1 MYKGPAKTLSGSIV
15 ISQPRSG
22 SVPKK
27 NQKSPV
33 IKITKD
39 NVDEIYPEIDF
50 EITKYNP
57 ELTEKYNISKSQ
69 FYRIRDEKRKYKA
82 MKESDEYRVK
92 NAILEDRLRNGPKIA
107 TSESITKP
115 TPDTR
120 DITLSLSEVSD
131 FSKEPSKRTYNKKP
145 KLSVSEANDFSKE
158 ASKKPDLIVSEASD
172 FSKEPSKRT
181 YNKKPK
187 LSVSEANDFSKEP
200 VEKSKLRLGT
210 INVIERQ
217 RPKRSLWNKSP
228 SEIKLEETK
237 NKPKDITLST
247 QKTAEKHVPEKIIEI
262 KPPVIKHG
270 LAQEFY
276 YKSTYPDVKLQ
287 DPVIKSALIKAA
299 LINDLMTKKKY
310 IKKRI
315 VKKSKNRKMRKFKK

>member
-115 TPDTR
+115 APDTR
-120 DITLSLSEVSD
+120 DITLSLSEV
-131 FSKEPSKRTYNKKP
+131 
-145 KLSVSEANDFSKE
+145 
-158 ASKKPDLIVSEASD
+158 SD

-247 QKTAEKHVPEKIIEI
+247 QKTAEKHIPEKVIEM
-262 KPPVIKHG
+262 KPPVIKPG

-276 YKSTYPDVKLQ
+276 YKSTYPDIKLQ

-310 IKKRI
+310 KKR
-315 VKKSKNRKMRKFKK
+315 VGPFNGTATKVAVKNRKTKKMRKFKK

>member
-115 TPDTR
+115 APDTR

-131 FSKEPSKRTYNKKP
+131 FSKDPEKPKRTYNKKS
-145 KLSVSEANDFSKE
+145 KKSSLSISDVSDVFVEPP
-158 ASKKPDLIVSEASD
+158 KKPDLIVSE
-172 FSKEPSKRT
+172 T
-181 YNKKPK
+181 
-187 LSVSEANDFSKEP
+187 NDFSKEP

-247 QKTAEKHVPEKIIEI
+247 QKTAEKHIPEKVIEI
-262 KPPVIKHG
+262 KPPVIKPG
-270 LAQEFY
+270 LAQEFF
-276 YKSTYPDVKLQ
+276 YKSTYPDIKLQ

-310 IKKRI
+310 KKR
-315 VKKSKNRKMRKFKK
+315 VGPFNGTATKVAVKNRKTKKMRKFKK

>member
-115 TPDTR
+115 APDTR
-120 DITLSLSEVSD
+120 DITLSLSEV
-131 FSKEPSKRTYNKKP
+131 
-145 KLSVSEANDFSKE
+145 
-158 ASKKPDLIVSEASD
+158 SD

-247 QKTAEKHVPEKIIEI
+247 QK
-262 KPPVIKHG
+262 PPVIKPG

-276 YKSTYPDVKLQ
+276 YKSTYPDIKLQ

-310 IKKRI
+310 IKKR
-315 VKKSKNRKMRKFKK
+315 VGPFNGTATKVAVKNRKTKKMRKFKK

>member
-115 TPDTR
+115 APDTR

-187 LSVSEANDFSKEP
+187 LSVSEASDFSKEP

-247 QKTAEKHVPEKIIEI
+247 QK
-262 KPPVIKHG
+262 PPVIKPG

-276 YKSTYPDVKLQ
+276 YKSTYPDIKLQ

-310 IKKRI
+310 IKKR
-315 VKKSKNRKMRKFKK
+315 VGPFNGTATKVAVKNRKTKKMRKFKK

>member
-69 FYRIRDEKRKYKA
+69 FYRIRDEKRKFKLI
-82 MKESDEYRVK
+82 KESDEYHRK

-115 TPDTR
+115 APDTR

-145 KLSVSEANDFSKE
+145 KLSVSEAS
-158 ASKKPDLIVSEASD
+158 
-172 FSKEPSKRT
+172 
-181 YNKKPK
+181 
-187 LSVSEANDFSKEP
+187 DFSKEP

-247 QKTAEKHVPEKIIEI
+247 QKTAEKHIPEKVIEI
-262 KPPVIKHG
+262 KPPVIKPG

-310 IKKRI
+310 KKRA

>member
-115 TPDTR
+115 APDTR

-145 KLSVSEANDFSKE
+145 KLSVSEAS
-158 ASKKPDLIVSEASD
+158 
-172 FSKEPSKRT
+172 
-181 YNKKPK
+181 
-187 LSVSEANDFSKEP
+187 DFSKEP

-247 QKTAEKHVPEKIIEI
+247 QKTAEKHIPEKVIEI
-262 KPPVIKHG
+262 KPPVIKPG

-310 IKKRI
+310 KKR
-315 VKKSKNRKMRKFKK
+315 VGPFNGTATKVAVKNRKTKKMRKFKK